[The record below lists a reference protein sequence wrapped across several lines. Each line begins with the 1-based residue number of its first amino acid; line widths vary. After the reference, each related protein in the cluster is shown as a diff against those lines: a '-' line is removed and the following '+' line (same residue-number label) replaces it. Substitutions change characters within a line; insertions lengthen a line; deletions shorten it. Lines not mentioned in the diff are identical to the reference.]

1 LRASKT
7 PTSSSWKPETRNPI
21 HEKTGL
27 EALPPQNSN
36 LGNTVLC
43 SKRKREIIQ
52 RKREVIQRKREVIQ
66 RKREVIQKKRVKRF
80 PPQEFLRST
89 WINSCKKESID
100 VNI

>member
-66 RKREVIQKKRVKRF
+66 KKRVKRF